1 MTRIPGCIWMPVE
14 YDPAFPLG
22 KAFPRS
28 LADIRYVVNHD
39 ARGYRS
45 FLKPGQAPGRQASWL
60 ITNLLD
66 GTRWQHFP
74 LEAGT
79 WTSGGV
85 AQNMAG
91 VATEHESQIGDMSL
105 PITRAQA
112 DADLRTEE
120 FLATVCP
127 NLKPPV
133 FGQGRREHS
142 ELTGGATSCPNSRIQ
157 TLYDIAAPSPA
168 EEDDLTDEQWSTIKN
183 TQRQV
188 LEVLH
193 ILKGGQLPSQAGLA
207 YKDSV
212 LGRLEAIEA
221 DHHPPGHN

>member
-1 MTRIPGCIWMPVE
+1 MTRIPGCVWTPAV
-14 YDPAFPLG
+14 YDPQYPLG

-28 LADIRYVVNHD
+28 LNDVEFVVNHD
-39 ARGYRS
+39 AQGYRS
-45 FLKPGQAPGRQASWL
+45 YLKNGNGMGRQASWL

-66 GTRWQHFP
+66 GTRLQHYE

-79 WTSGGV
+79 WTSSSYWANTHGLAV
-85 AQNMAG
+85 
-91 VATEHESQIGDMSL
+91 EHESQVGDFSL

-120 FLATVCP
+120 FLVTVCP

-142 ELTGGATSCPNSRIQ
+142 ELTGGATNCPNGRII
-157 TLYDIAAPSPA
+157 TLYNMTVPE
-168 EEDDLTDEQWSTIKN
+168 EEDDMTSEEHS
-183 TQRQV
+183 V
-188 LEVLH
+188 LMNSQKQILEILH

-207 YKDSV
+207 YSKSV